1 MFGFYTRDLLDSY
14 WITLFSYFLVF
25 RIVVII
31 SIRTGRRIVKI
42 RSLRITKY
50 KRFSIERLLKEV
62 YELKDLLSELEDRGG
77 YFREF
82 IATRGIQAG
91 IIRLHPG
98 DNDTQEPH
106 SVDEVYYVI
115 EGKGFIK
122 LNGKNQA
129 IKDGTSIFVR
139 AGTEHRFFGNI
150 QDLVIFYALGR

>member
-1 MFGFYTRDLLDSY
+1 MFNIL
-14 WITLFSYFLVF
+14 
-25 RIVVII
+25 VII
-31 SIRTGRRIVKI
+31 NLRSGSHIVRI
-42 RSLRITKY
+42 RSLRIIKY
-50 KRFSIERLLKEV
+50 NRFGIEGLLKEV
-62 YELKDLLSELEDRGG
+62 YELKDLLSELEDQGG

-82 IATRGIQAG
+82 ITTRGIQAG

-106 SVDEVYYVI
+106 SADEVYYVI

-122 LNGKNQA
+122 LNGKNKA

-150 QDLVIFYALGR
+150 QDLVIFYAIGR

>member
-1 MFGFYTRDLLDSY
+1 M
-14 WITLFSYFLVF
+14 F

-31 SIRTGRRIVKI
+31 YLRIGRHIVKI
-42 RSLRITKY
+42 RSLRIIKY
-50 KRFSIERLLKEV
+50 NCFCIERLLKEV
-62 YELKDLLSELEDRGG
+62 YELKDLLSELEDQGG

-82 IATRGIQAG
+82 IATIGIQTG

-98 DNDTQEPH
+98 GNDTQEPH

-129 IKDGTSIFVR
+129 IKDGTSVLFVQELSTDSLEIFK
-139 AGTEHRFFGNI
+139 TS
-150 QDLVIFYALGR
+150 